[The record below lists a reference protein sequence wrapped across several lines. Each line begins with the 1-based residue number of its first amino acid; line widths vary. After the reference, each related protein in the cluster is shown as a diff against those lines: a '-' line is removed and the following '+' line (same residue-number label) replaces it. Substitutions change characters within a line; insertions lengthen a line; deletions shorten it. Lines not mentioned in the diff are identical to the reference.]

1 VRWNSIQIVYNDY
14 RQWQISLA
22 CLSWFSLTASCLF
35 HPMEAEKENT
45 YKEELVLLLFN
56 YMNNNMIWIIWII
69 IWRMCLGP
77 CPSHRMKLDLKH
89 HNVLISYFFSHC
101 IFLNWILSS
110 SYFSRNGNL
119 GNRPPMSIAAL
130 FTIRTKRR
138 KQPKYLSRMSGWRK
152 YSVHITVQCYSA
164 LKKKEILAF
173 VTNVYESGR
182 YCGKW
187 NKASQTNIDCMDLIV
202 TWNLKFSTS
211 QKQRVEW

>member
-1 VRWNSIQIVYNDY
+1 MRWNSIQIVYNDY

-119 GNRPPMSIAAL
+119 WNRPLMVIANHLLLGFWNMLNGIPHLLAMSLIKDALLPIIAVTKLRTYYVSRIYSSPIIGAL
-130 FTIRTKRR
+130 Y
-138 KQPKYLSRMSGWRK
+138 PL
-152 YSVHITVQCYSA
+152 
-164 LKKKEILAF
+164 
-173 VTNVYESGR
+173 
-182 YCGKW
+182 
-187 NKASQTNIDCMDLIV
+187 TNISLPLSV
-202 TWNLKFSTS
+202 SPLKLPLYSLLLWGWKF
-211 QKQRVEW
+211 